1 MFSFYCF
8 HIFLVKVSNPFF
20 LDWLYTF
27 FWFWVLVK
35 WKKWFYILYFV
46 LVFIFCIWFCFLYIL
61 YFILANRLASPII
74 FYFRIPRFIWSP
86 TNLIF
91 TCHPYDTFVWFL
103 LVLLLSPLLLL
114 LLLLLVVSRPL
125 LFVRTCKTC

>member
-20 LDWLYTF
+20 WIGYIFFFGFGFWLSERNG
-27 FWFWVLVK
+27 
-35 WKKWFYILYFV
+35 
-46 LVFIFCIWFCFLYIL
+46 FIFCILFCFFLCICAFIGFLYRSPH
-61 YFILANRLASPII
+61 YFLCWHPPFYLVFDQFI
-74 FYFRIPRFIWSP
+74 FY
-86 TNLIF
+86 
-91 TCHPYDTFVWFL
+91 CHPYDTIVWFL

-114 LLLLLVVSRPL
+114 LLLLLVVSRRPL